1 MGLHILVFWRS
12 FIVSDIGILFELG
25 LGFAYFS
32 ILEVGLDHLIFWNC
46 LASNAHLF
54 LPGEFFGLTLQCAR
68 NNGKGQ
74 PLVLA
79 AVVAVA
85 TTKCTVLHWG
95 SYTFGRE
102 MVTQSRH
109 APFINAPLI
118 RAPRRRRV
126 LKGHALFVKLCGHV
140 TEVYACSAG
149 SAEFGLPRPKVSAR
163 KNAPKAT
170 TRINGTWQES
180 EELRED
186 VFKSGR
192 FPVQILK
199 IPHTTTHGSTTP
211 AAPKPLLLAVPDQPG
226 EYPVL
231 LFFHGYLFLNSFY
244 SQLLHHIASHGYIAI
259 APQMYRVTGADATP
273 EIADAAAIC
282 DWLPEGLSSYL
293 PDENRPDFQN
303 VAMAGHSRGGKVA
316 FGLALG
322 RTSQTTKLNFSA
334 LVGLDPV
341 DGMAR
346 GHQTQPRILTYKPQ
360 SFDFIIPSLVIGSGL
375 GPLKRNPFFPPCAPE
390 GVSHREFFN
399 ECRAPA
405 YHFVPSDYGH
415 VDFLDDETG
424 GIRGKWSYCLCKNGV
439 SREPMRRFCGGIMVA
454 FLNAYLRNDSAAFN
468 DILIHPSHAP
478 VKLERPQSLVP
489 QVEQNS
495 GESLLR
501 RTV

>member
-1 MGLHILVFWRS
+1 M
-12 FIVSDIGILFELG
+12 
-25 LGFAYFS
+25 
-32 ILEVGLDHLIFWNC
+32 
-46 LASNAHLF
+46 
-54 LPGEFFGLTLQCAR
+54 
-68 NNGKGQ
+68 
-74 PLVLA
+74 LA

-85 TTKCTVLHWG
+85 TTKCTVVLHWG
-95 SYTFGRE
+95 SFTFGRE

-109 APFINAPLI
+109 APFTNVPLI
-118 RAPRRRRV
+118 RAPRRRRRV
-126 LKGHALFVKLCGHV
+126 LRVHALFAKLCGRV
-140 TEVYACSAG
+140 TEVYACIAG
-149 SAEFGLPRPKVSAR
+149 SAEFGLRQPKVSAR
-163 KNAPKAT
+163 KNAVKVA
-170 TRINGTWQES
+170 TRINGTLQ
-180 EELRED
+180 ED
-186 VFKSGR
+186 VFKPGR
-192 FPVQILK
+192 FPVQILT
-199 IPHTTTHGSTTP
+199 ISHMTTCGSTTP
-211 AAPKPLLLAVPDQPG
+211 AAPKPLLLALPAQPG

-244 SQLLHHIASHGYIAI
+244 SQLLQHIASHGYIAI

-293 PDENRPDFQN
+293 PGETRPDFQN

-346 GHQTQPRILTYKPQ
+346 GCQTQPRILTYKPQ

-424 GIRGKWSYCLCKNGV
+424 GIRGKWTYCLCKNGV

-468 DILIHPSHAP
+468 DLLIHPSHAP
-478 VKLERPQSLVP
+478 VKLETPQSFVP
-489 QVEQNS
+489 EVEQKSGESFLPEVEQKS